1 MSDNR
6 FSRRYFFYGSLLAG
20 AVPAGGFGS
29 APSLQ
34 AAGFKSVLEKLNIAG
49 IGIGGRGA
57 DDLATAATSENIVA
71 LCDVNDEYA
80 AHTFNLYP
88 KAKRYK
94 DFRKM
99 IETEGKDIDAV
110 MIATPEHPHGPV
122 RHAARQAR
130 LLRKAARAH
139 GLGSAPAARC
149 RGEIQGRHANGQ
161 SGILPRRDPHRF

>member
-71 LCDVNDEYA
+71 L
-80 AHTFNLYP
+80 
-88 KAKRYK
+88 
-94 DFRKM
+94 
-99 IETEGKDIDAV
+99 
-110 MIATPEHPHGPV
+110 
-122 RHAARQAR
+122 
-130 LLRKAARAH
+130 
-139 GLGSAPAARC
+139 
-149 RGEIQGRHANGQ
+149 
-161 SGILPRRDPHRF
+161 